1 MKINLLRGLMH
12 SILRLLCCRAKQS
25 HVWGWLDPSAN
36 ADLMPVTY
44 LKGAGVAI
52 GRGAEAFQAQQGEQ
66 AADAAAAA
74 AQSGR

>member
-1 MKINLLRGLMH
+1 M
-12 SILRLLCCRAKQS
+12 
-25 HVWGWLDPSAN
+25 WGWLDPSAN

-66 AADAAAAA
+66 AADAVGT
-74 AQSGR
+74 AQTGR